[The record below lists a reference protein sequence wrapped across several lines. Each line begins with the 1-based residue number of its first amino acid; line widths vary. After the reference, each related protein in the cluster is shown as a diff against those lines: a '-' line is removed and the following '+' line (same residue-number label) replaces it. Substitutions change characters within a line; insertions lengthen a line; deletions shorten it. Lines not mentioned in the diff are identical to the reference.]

1 MTVQNLDPRSVWSAS
16 PLLVPH
22 PLPNEVLQQP
32 PPRAPTADGEDNGA
46 NPATHRMAA
55 HRMLDVAGALALLLV
70 TLPLL
75 LLVAMAIRL
84 ESRGPVIYR
93 QERVGRGGRSFWLLK
108 FRSMRSDAEADGV
121 ARWAAERDPRV
132 TRVGKVI
139 RLTRID
145 EIPQV
150 INVLRGEMALVGPR
164 PERTVFVEQLRREIP
179 DYDERH
185 RVLPGITGWA
195 QVNIPYGAS
204 VEDARAKL
212 AYDLDYARR
221 RSLRFDLVILAAT
234 VRVVLF
240 RAGAR

>member
-1 MTVQNLDPRSVWSAS
+1 MPVQNLDPRSVWSAS
-16 PLLVPH
+16 PLLVPDS
-22 PLPNEVLQQP
+22 LRNEVLQQAP
-32 PPRAPTADGEDNGA
+32 ARASTTDREDIGA
-46 NPATHRMAA
+46 NPTA
-55 HRMLDVAGALALLLV
+55 HRMLDVVGALALLLV

-75 LLVAMAIRL
+75 LLVAIAIKL
-84 ESRGPVIYR
+84 ESRGPVLYR
-93 QERVGRGGRSFWLLK
+93 QERVGHGGRSFPLLK
-108 FRSMRSDAEADGV
+108 FRSMRADAEADGI

-132 TRVGKVI
+132 TRVGRVI

-164 PERTVFVEQLRREIP
+164 PERTVFVEELRREIP
-179 DYDERH
+179 SYDERH
-185 RVLPGITGWA
+185 KVLPGITGWA

-204 VEDARAKL
+204 IEDARAKL

-221 RSLRFDLVILAAT
+221 RNLRFDLAILAAT

-240 RAGAR
+240 RTGAR

>member
-1 MTVQNLDPRSVWSAS
+1 MPVPNLDTRSVWSAS
-16 PLLVPH
+16 TLLVPNAV
-22 PLPNEVLQQP
+22 PGEVLQQP
-32 PPRAPTADGEDNGA
+32 AARAASAERTGI
-46 NPATHRMAA
+46 ATEAAA
-55 HRMLDVAGALALLLV
+55 HRVLDVAGALTLLLV

-75 LLVAMAIRL
+75 LLVAIAIRID
-84 ESRGPVIYR
+84 SRGPVLYR
-93 QERVGRGGRSFWLLK
+93 QERVGRGGRRFSLLK
-108 FRSMRSDAEADGV
+108 FRSMRVDAEADGV
-121 ARWAAERDPRV
+121 PRWAAERDSRV
-132 TRVGKVI
+132 TRLGRLI
-139 RLTRID
+139 RPTRID

-164 PERTVFVEQLRREIP
+164 PERTAIVEDLRAQIP
-179 DYDERH
+179 NYDERH

-195 QVNIPYGAS
+195 QVNMPYGAS

-240 RAGAR
+240 RTGAR